1 MMIIDNTLPMYGQK
15 NPAVDTRTE
24 EWNGYWQAD
33 GQTEEAHS
41 AEARVEW
48 TVRKN
53 FWNIPRDSIRVK

>member
-41 AEARVEW
+41 AEARVE
-48 TVRKN
+48 
-53 FWNIPRDSIRVK
+53 